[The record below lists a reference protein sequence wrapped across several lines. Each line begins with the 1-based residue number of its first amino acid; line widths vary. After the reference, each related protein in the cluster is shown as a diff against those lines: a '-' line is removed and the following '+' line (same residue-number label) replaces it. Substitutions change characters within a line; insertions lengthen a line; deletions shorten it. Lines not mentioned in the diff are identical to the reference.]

1 MELAPHA
8 NRSLL
13 ILAAI
18 NAVNFSDRQVFGLV
32 LQDIST
38 EFHLSDTQAG
48 FLMGFAFA
56 AFYAMFGVPIARLA
70 DRGNRASIIAVS
82 IALWGAAVAACGLTR
97 NFVQLIVVRIFVAV
111 GEAGCWPASQSLIS
125 SLFSRGERPRAL
137 SRYILGGFLGNL
149 ITALAGWANQRFGWR
164 TLLFGLGTVAVP
176 LALIVATLVKD
187 PRTTRPRRGGK
198 NADIPADVPENET
211 SAPTFLELVK
221 KLCANPT
228 FLHVAI
234 YICLGFLFGSGLGVW
249 IPAFFRR
256 SYHMQT
262 AELGTWLSA
271 TNIIGGII
279 GLWGGGEWFARYAPC
294 NERRQLMVMAGL
306 SIGMCIFTAL
316 TYMSSDKY
324 VSFTCFTITAVAYS
338 ACQGCIYSVLFS
350 VIPHR
355 MHAVALSLV
364 LLVGNFAAAGLGPWV
379 VGAVSDFLRPTF
391 GEEGLRYALVAM
403 APGYIL
409 GAWHL
414 WRASQ
419 SVVAD
424 TLVVGVEI
432 IDIGLSESSTRSS

>member
-1 MELAPHA
+1 MKLTPHA
-8 NRSLL
+8 NRSLF
-13 ILAAI
+13 ILAAV
-18 NAVNFSDRQVFGLV
+18 NAVNWSDRQVFGLV

-56 AFYAMFGVPIARLA
+56 AFYAVFGVPIARLA

-97 NFVQLIVVRIFVAV
+97 NFVQLIVVRICLAI

-125 SLFSRGERPRAL
+125 SLFSRDERTRAL
-137 SRYILGGFLGNL
+137 SRYMLGGFLGNL
-149 ITALAGWANQRFGWR
+149 ITVLAGWANERFGWR
-164 TLLFGLGTVAVP
+164 TVLFGLGTVAVP
-176 LALIVATLVKD
+176 LALMVATLVKD
-187 PRTTRPRRGGK
+187 PRTTLPRRVGK

-211 SAPTFLELVK
+211 SAPAFPELVK

-262 AELGTWLSA
+262 TELAAWLSA
-271 TNIIGGII
+271 TNVITGII

-294 NERRQLMVMAGL
+294 NDRRQLMVMAGL
-306 SIGMCIFTAL
+306 SIVMCIFNSL
-316 TYMSSDKY
+316 TFMSHDKY
-324 VSFTCFTITAVAYS
+324 VAFACFAISGVAYS

-350 VIPHR
+350 VIPDHMR
-355 MHAVALSLV
+355 AVALSIV
-364 LLVGNFAAAGLGPWV
+364 LLVANFAGAGLGPWV
-379 VGAVSDFLRPTF
+379 VGAVSDFLGPTL
-391 GEEGLRYALVAM
+391 GEEGLRYALIAM
-403 APGYIL
+403 LPGYIW
-409 GAWHL
+409 GTWHL

-424 TLVVGVEI
+424 TLVVEEAITVV
-432 IDIGLSESSTRSS
+432 